1 MQQQLVTIPIIAAQ
15 SQNLITTPFRCLL
28 DVFSMIYVDRCTSV
42 SADVK
47 EFHKVG
53 SFKFQFNHNC
63 LFIGFPLNYERPVVS
78 SCCFCFSWY
87 FENHHVM
94 LWSHWLYIF
103 DTVSP
108 LVYFFTPFIHS
119 ILIVKMY
126 KRHIFTLLNEVSPVQ
141 IYKSESTNK
150 SRPLYL
156 FFTYLQVQYS
166 YSPLTFILNMMIS
179 IILSCLVYTSK
190 RCWLWECVLCCKEKF
205 GNVPNDNAGLHFLAD
220 HNIWTAKQERLIVTN

>member
-1 MQQQLVTIPIIAAQ
+1 
-15 SQNLITTPFRCLL
+15 
-28 DVFSMIYVDRCTSV
+28 
-42 SADVK
+42 
-47 EFHKVG
+47 
-53 SFKFQFNHNC
+53 
-63 LFIGFPLNYERPVVS
+63 
-78 SCCFCFSWY
+78 
-87 FENHHVM
+87 M
-94 LWSHWLYIF
+94 LWLHWLYIF
-103 DTVSP
+103 DTVAP

-179 IILSCLVYTSK
+179 IILSLLVYTSK
-190 RCWLWECVLCCKEKF
+190 RCWLCECVVRKSLVMFLMIMPAFISWLTITF
-205 GNVPNDNAGLHFLAD
+205 GQPSRQPSKKG
-220 HNIWTAKQERLIVTN
+220 